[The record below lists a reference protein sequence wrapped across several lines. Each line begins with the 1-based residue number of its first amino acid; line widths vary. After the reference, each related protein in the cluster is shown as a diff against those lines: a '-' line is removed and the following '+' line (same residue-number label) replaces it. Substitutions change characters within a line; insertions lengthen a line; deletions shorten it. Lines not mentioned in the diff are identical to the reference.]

1 MDHIRSGHCR
11 PSALASPLY
20 VMFLDLGIL
29 ATPIPLILTYAVV
42 NLPIVVWLSRDFV
55 ARVPYEIEESAIV
68 DGAAV
73 QDFLC
78 DHPSDDHTH
87 CERKDLFVSD
97 PELECSISSAL
108 ILSGRVRYQT
118 DENAN

>member
-1 MDHIRSGHCR
+1 MPRWRHRFKLRLSNKDI
-11 PSALASPLY
+11 ALWIISQRALPPVSIVIPLY

-68 DGAAV
+68 DGASRYRI
-73 QDFLC
+73 FLV
-78 DHPSDDHTH
+78 DHPSDDQAGTGGHIPA
-87 CERKDLFVSD
+87 RSD
-97 PELECSISSAL
+97 PELE
-108 ILSGRVRYQT
+108 
-118 DENAN
+118 